1 MKLLIRGEQLRAWLT
16 GAIAVL
22 GVLVATALVLAFG
35 EPRWGFLALALSTML
50 VVALGLVNGRSARPA
65 DASQQPG
72 MPEPAAPSE
81 EPQTGLPVYPI
92 TGLYRWW
99 VFRQRLIEETARAD
113 RYKRHLAIVLVEP
126 ANLVEKPPPEAY
138 ALAAKALRR
147 ALRTSDFAG
156 QYDEDRF
163 VVLLPETD
171 KEGAQAA
178 GQRLLAAIRS
188 SSEPQSRWRGA
199 LVTYPQ
205 DTADPDALLD
215 RALIALRRGQL
226 ESATKQPSAAQGEA
240 PTPD

>member
-1 MKLLIRGEQLRAWLT
+1 MKLLIRGEQLQAWLI

-22 GVLVATALVLAFG
+22 GVLIATALVLAFE

-50 VVALGLVNGRSARPA
+50 VVALGLVKRRAARPA
-65 DASQQPG
+65 DASRAPEA
-72 MPEPAAPSE
+72 PEPATVSE
-81 EPQTGLPVYPI
+81 EPQTGLLVYPT

-113 RYKRHLAIVLVEP
+113 RYKRHLAILLVEP

-138 ALAAKALRR
+138 ATAAKALRR

-163 VVLLPETD
+163 VILLPETD

-178 GQRLLAAIRS
+178 GQRLLATIRS
-188 SSEPQSRWRGA
+188 SSEPQTQWRGA
-199 LVTYPQ
+199 LLTYPQ

-215 RALIALRRGQL
+215 RALIALRRGRL
-226 ESATKQPSAAQGEA
+226 ESATKQPSAAHG
-240 PTPD
+240 